1 MEKYEYHINQFYE
14 NNLEDKCIGIITDY
28 QYVCI
33 TGGDH
38 YCMSVNLN
46 DDLKINDDIEFK
58 LWFATAPTYNTIT
71 LYCNGEISVAQYIF
85 LCKFYQDFKK
95 GKAINPNAKIKWA
108 DSIRDSFEKVYGK
121 EISDDFYNEKL
132 SDDEILE
139 YLRNPNILSFDIDI
153 PNEKILGL
161 TLVPSEARMVINYI
175 ICNLK
180 FKINNKE
187 DLLAILRQLIKLRD
201 TNTYGNAVYELLP
214 DILDISIDR
223 FKISNYNYQRF
234 INNQIDVNDLF
245 YYSKHLFK
253 KIL

>member
-1 MEKYEYHINQFYE
+1 
-14 NNLEDKCIGIITDY
+14 
-28 QYVCI
+28 
-33 TGGDH
+33 
-38 YCMSVNLN
+38 MSVNLN

-58 LWFATAPTYNTIT
+58 LWFATAPRYNTIT

-95 GKAINPNAKIKWA
+95 GKAIYPNANIAWS
-108 DSIRDSFEKVYGK
+108 DSIRDYFNKEYGK
-121 EISDDFYNEKL
+121 KIGDAFYNKEL
-132 SDDEILE
+132 SDDEIIK
-139 YLRNPNILSFDIDI
+139 YLCNPNILSFDIDI

-161 TLVPSEARMVINYI
+161 TLVPSEAIMVIEYI
-175 ICNLK
+175 IKNLK

-187 DLLAILRQLIKLRD
+187 ELLAILRQLIKLRD

-214 DILDISIDR
+214 DIIDTSINS
-223 FKISNYNYQRF
+223 FKITNYNYQRF

-253 KIL
+253 KIF